1 MDIIENLADA
11 ANVTYAELC
20 MELYIDPDVHSEL
33 FQRIYNETLFDKK
46 ISNAFYSFMASFPE
60 IDNMVYPI
68 YYCGEMITSH
78 DSLDNN
84 VIEYHR
90 IGKDYF
96 IIENVGNKEELIDT
110 SSASLYISK
119 KCSFKQTENVIEY
132 SDSIIDFSKSLVDAR
147 EKMERSA
154 LTNVVSGKRLKEDY
168 IKCLI
173 RDTKRY
179 FPDSN
184 ISYKNVIDF
193 MSEQKVYAI

>member
-60 IDNMVYPI
+60 IDNMIYPI
-68 YYCGEMITSH
+68 YYCGERITSRN
-78 DSLDNN
+78 LPDNN

-90 IGKDYF
+90 VGKNYYV
-96 IIENVGNKEELIDT
+96 IENAGNKIEEIDAV
-110 SSASLYISK
+110 SDSIFVSK

-184 ISYKNVIDF
+184 ISYKNVIDL

>member
-1 MDIIENLADA
+1 MDIIEHLADA
-11 ANVTYAELC
+11 AKVTYAELC
-20 MELYIDPDVHSEL
+20 LELYIDPDVHSEL
-33 FQRIYNETLFDKK
+33 FQRIYNESLFDKK
-46 ISNAFYSFMASFPE
+46 INDAFYSFKASFPE
-60 IDNMVYPI
+60 IDNMIYPI
-68 YYCGEMITSH
+68 YYCGERITSRN
-78 DSLDNN
+78 LPDNN

-90 IGKDYF
+90 VGKNYYV
-96 IIENVGNKEELIDT
+96 IENAGNKIEEIDA
-110 SSASLYISK
+110 ASDSIFVSK

-154 LTNVVSGKRLKEDY
+154 LINVVSGKSLKEDY

-184 ISYKNVIDF
+184 ISYKNVIDI